1 MRTLFA
7 ISFLIDISLAL
18 MTSDQYLRHYWPIC
32 NNQMSDHIGS
42 AHMTLGS
49 GVSYTMDRFGIQFE
63 ALALNNGWTHVP
75 RGIYFDR
82 HEFTIAAWIWPQN
95 IGA

>member
-1 MRTLFA
+1 MKIIYKMRTLFA

-18 MTSDQYLRHYWPIC
+18 TSDQYLTHYWPIC

-49 GVSYTMDRFGIQFE
+49 GVSYTMDRFGTQYE
-63 ALALNNGWTHVP
+63 ALSLSLVGSILLHTNL
-75 RGIYFDR
+75 R
-82 HEFTIAAWIWPQN
+82 
-95 IGA
+95 